1 MLLVHHGGGVYV
13 VVNLSTVIKVSMW
26 KFFLLADFE
35 VFVQQGVKMELVRE
49 KLQTAPTVTP

>member
-1 MLLVHHGGGVYV
+1 MVHHGGGVYV